1 MTCRVCAA
9 AFAILCIGTLTMV
22 GMVPRAGTSPRD
34 RRRKRAKCRTC
45 RNPSCIAPLVTTAG
59 QTNVVRSLTLADIS
73 GRGTQLTRILTFKLT
88 ACQSTTLASERPVVS
103 HSVDHRAASTNQAC
117 VPGTADIEG
126 DWCLRRVLELGK
138 DRRRVPAGWTVE
150 ASDRADCA
158 DGKNTSSRT
167 AAAIAP
173 LPFSVESCSPL
184 AGERRTG
191 ERMAQRVPLVCFT
204 ACFVRSFTSSTSRC
218 ENRKLSSPI
227 DAKCS
232 VAAMVAFVHMRVPR
246 RCPRG
251 AA

>member
-138 DRRRVPAGWTVE
+138 GRQRVPAGWTVA

-158 DGKNTSSRT
+158 KRMGRTPAAEQPLRLHRCRFRSSPAARSRVSGARANGWRSEFLLSASPPALSDRSPHLQADART
-167 AAAIAP
+167 A
-173 LPFSVESCSPL
+173 SC
-184 AGERRTG
+184 RR
-191 ERMAQRVPLVCFT
+191 RSMQNVPL
-204 ACFVRSFTSSTSRC
+204 
-218 ENRKLSSPI
+218 LQWSPS
-227 DAKCS
+227 CT
-232 VAAMVAFVHMRVPR
+232 
-246 RCPRG
+246 
-251 AA
+251 

>member
-1 MTCRVCAA
+1 LEW
-9 AFAILCIGTLTMV
+9 FLG
-22 GMVPRAGTSPRD
+22 PPPSPRD

-73 GRGTQLTRILTFKLT
+73 GRGTQLTRILTFKLS

-103 HSVDHRAASTNQAC
+103 HSVDHRAASTNQAG

-126 DWCLRRVLELGK
+126 DWCLRRVLEFGK
-138 DRRRVPAGWTVE
+138 GRGEFLRAGRSRPAIAQIAPSGRE
-150 ASDRADCA
+150 D
-158 DGKNTSSRT
+158 TSSRT

-184 AGERRTG
+184 AGERRPS
-191 ERMAQRVPLVCFT
+191 ERMAQRVSLACFT
-204 ACFVRSFTSSTSRC
+204 VCFVRSFTSATSRS
-218 ENRKLSSPI
+218 EDRKPSSPI